1 MLTIIQSLN
10 QGFVKTLELFIYTLI
25 GSLPLGLIIALF
37 VLGKNKIL
45 KAFFEILIWIM
56 RGTPLML
63 QLLVIYY
70 GPGLLFNNN
79 IWQASSNGRMLAV
92 LTAFIINYACYFAE
106 IFRGGILSVPKGQE
120 EAGKVLGMNKFQIF
134 FKIILKQVVKNILPS
149 MSNEVISLVK
159 DTSLARTISVYEII
173 WNGQAFIKAQG
184 LIWPLFFTGIYYLI
198 FCGLLTILF
207 NKWENSLKY
216 FGK

>member
-1 MLTIIQSLN
+1 MLEIIQSLN
-10 QGFVKTLELFIYTLI
+10 QGFIKTLELFIYTLL

-37 VLGKNKIL
+37 VLGKNKII
-45 KAFFEILIWIM
+45 KGFFEILIWVM

-70 GPGLLFNNN
+70 GPGLLFDYN
-79 IWQASSNGRMLAV
+79 IWQISNGRMLAV

-106 IFRGGILSVPKGQE
+106 IFRGGILSIPKGQE
-120 EAGKVLGMNKFQIF
+120 EAGLVLGMSKMQIF
-134 FKIILKQVVKNILPS
+134 FKIILKQVIKNILPS

-173 WNGQAFIKAQG
+173 WNGQSFIKARG
-184 LIWPLFFTGIYYLI
+184 LIWPLFFTGIYYLV
-198 FCGLLTILF
+198 FCGILTIIF
-207 NKWENSLKY
+207 NKWEKSLKY